1 MVIKTSETMQSSLVS
16 TSYPALL
23 GQAERPDIRSQ
34 NSRAVAR
41 THYERK
47 IVMKEKRKRDKTL
60 TIRLTES
67 EKMMIEKKASK
78 SKLNLTEYIISVSS
92 KSKISVTED
101 TKPLLLELKRI
112 GNNINQIA
120 MKINSGVVSSYNF
133 DEVIS
138 LQRKIYEQLLLL
150 VGKN

>member
-1 MVIKTSETMQSSLVS
+1 
-16 TSYPALL
+16 
-23 GQAERPDIRSQ
+23 
-34 NSRAVAR
+34 
-41 THYERK
+41 
-47 IVMKEKRKRDKTL
+47 MKEKRKRDKTL

-78 SKLNLTEYIISVSS
+78 AKLNLTEYIISVSS

-120 MKINSGVVSSYNF
+120 MKINSGVISSYNF
-133 DEVIS
+133 NEVIS
-138 LQRKIYEQLLLL
+138 MQRKIYEQLLLL

>member
-1 MVIKTSETMQSSLVS
+1 M
-16 TSYPALL
+16 
-23 GQAERPDIRSQ
+23 G
-34 NSRAVAR
+34 
-41 THYERK
+41 
-47 IVMKEKRKRDKTL
+47 EKRKRDKTL

-78 SKLNLTEYIISVSS
+78 AKLNLTEYIISVSS

-101 TKPLLLELKRI
+101 TKPLLMELKRI

-138 LQRKIYEQLLLL
+138 MQRKIYEQLLLL

>member
-1 MVIKTSETMQSSLVS
+1 M
-16 TSYPALL
+16 
-23 GQAERPDIRSQ
+23 G
-34 NSRAVAR
+34 
-41 THYERK
+41 
-47 IVMKEKRKRDKTL
+47 EKRKRDKTL

-138 LQRKIYEQLLLL
+138 MQRKIYEQLLLL

>member
-1 MVIKTSETMQSSLVS
+1 M
-16 TSYPALL
+16 
-23 GQAERPDIRSQ
+23 G
-34 NSRAVAR
+34 
-41 THYERK
+41 
-47 IVMKEKRKRDKTL
+47 EKRKRDKTL

-78 SKLNLTEYIISVSS
+78 AKLNLTEYIISVSS

-101 TKPLLLELKRI
+101 TKPLLMELKRI

>member
-1 MVIKTSETMQSSLVS
+1 M
-16 TSYPALL
+16 
-23 GQAERPDIRSQ
+23 G
-34 NSRAVAR
+34 
-41 THYERK
+41 
-47 IVMKEKRKRDKTL
+47 EKRKRDKTL

-67 EKMMIEKKASK
+67 EKMMIEKKASMA
-78 SKLNLTEYIISVSS
+78 KLNLTEYIISVSS

-120 MKINSGVVSSYNF
+120 MKINSGVVSLYNF

>member
-1 MVIKTSETMQSSLVS
+1 M
-16 TSYPALL
+16 
-23 GQAERPDIRSQ
+23 G
-34 NSRAVAR
+34 
-41 THYERK
+41 
-47 IVMKEKRKRDKTL
+47 EKRKRDKTL

-78 SKLNLTEYIISVSS
+78 AKLNLTEYIISVSS

-120 MKINSGVVSSYNF
+120 MKINSGVISSYNF

-138 LQRKIYEQLLLL
+138 MQRKIYEQLLLL

>member
-1 MVIKTSETMQSSLVS
+1 M
-16 TSYPALL
+16 
-23 GQAERPDIRSQ
+23 G
-34 NSRAVAR
+34 
-41 THYERK
+41 
-47 IVMKEKRKRDKTL
+47 EKRKRDKTL

-78 SKLNLTEYIISVSS
+78 AKLNLTEYIISVSS

-120 MKINSGVVSSYNF
+120 MKMNSGVVSSYNF

-138 LQRKIYEQLLLL
+138 MQRKIYEQLLLL
-150 VGKN
+150 VGKK

>member
-1 MVIKTSETMQSSLVS
+1 
-16 TSYPALL
+16 
-23 GQAERPDIRSQ
+23 
-34 NSRAVAR
+34 
-41 THYERK
+41 
-47 IVMKEKRKRDKTL
+47 
-60 TIRLTES
+60 
-67 EKMMIEKKASK
+67 MIEKKASK
-78 SKLNLTEYIISVSS
+78 AKLNLTEYIISVSS

>member
-1 MVIKTSETMQSSLVS
+1 MV
-16 TSYPALL
+16 
-23 GQAERPDIRSQ
+23 
-34 NSRAVAR
+34 
-41 THYERK
+41 
-47 IVMKEKRKRDKTL
+47 EKRKRDKTL

-78 SKLNLTEYIISVSS
+78 AKLNLTEYIISVSS
-92 KSKISVTED
+92 KSKISVAED

-138 LQRKIYEQLLLL
+138 MQRKIYEQLLLL

>member
-1 MVIKTSETMQSSLVS
+1 M
-16 TSYPALL
+16 
-23 GQAERPDIRSQ
+23 G
-34 NSRAVAR
+34 
-41 THYERK
+41 
-47 IVMKEKRKRDKTL
+47 EKRKRDKTL

-92 KSKISVTED
+92 KSKISVAED

-138 LQRKIYEQLLLL
+138 MQRKIYEQLLLL

>member
-1 MVIKTSETMQSSLVS
+1 M
-16 TSYPALL
+16 
-23 GQAERPDIRSQ
+23 G
-34 NSRAVAR
+34 
-41 THYERK
+41 
-47 IVMKEKRKRDKTL
+47 EKRKRDKTL

-78 SKLNLTEYIISVSS
+78 AKLNLTEYIISVSS

-120 MKINSGVVSSYNF
+120 MKINSGAISSYNF
-133 DEVIS
+133 AEVIYM
-138 LQRKIYEQLLLL
+138 QRKIYEQMLEL
-150 VGKN
+150 VGKS

>member
-1 MVIKTSETMQSSLVS
+1 M
-16 TSYPALL
+16 
-23 GQAERPDIRSQ
+23 G
-34 NSRAVAR
+34 
-41 THYERK
+41 
-47 IVMKEKRKRDKTL
+47 EKRKRDKTL

-78 SKLNLTEYIISVSS
+78 AKLNLTEYIISVSS

-120 MKINSGVVSSYNF
+120 MKMNSGAVSSYNF

-138 LQRKIYEQLLLL
+138 MQRKIYEQLLLL

>member
-1 MVIKTSETMQSSLVS
+1 M
-16 TSYPALL
+16 
-23 GQAERPDIRSQ
+23 G
-34 NSRAVAR
+34 
-41 THYERK
+41 
-47 IVMKEKRKRDKTL
+47 EKRKRDKTL

-78 SKLNLTEYIISVSS
+78 AKLNLTEYIISVSS

-150 VGKN
+150 VGKK

>member
-1 MVIKTSETMQSSLVS
+1 M
-16 TSYPALL
+16 
-23 GQAERPDIRSQ
+23 G
-34 NSRAVAR
+34 
-41 THYERK
+41 
-47 IVMKEKRKRDKTL
+47 EKRKRDKTL

-78 SKLNLTEYIISVSS
+78 AKLNLTEYIISVSS

-120 MKINSGVVSSYNF
+120 MKINSGAVSSYNF

-138 LQRKIYEQLLLL
+138 MQRKIYEQLLLL

>member
-1 MVIKTSETMQSSLVS
+1 
-16 TSYPALL
+16 
-23 GQAERPDIRSQ
+23 
-34 NSRAVAR
+34 
-41 THYERK
+41 
-47 IVMKEKRKRDKTL
+47 MKEKRKRDKTL

-78 SKLNLTEYIISVSS
+78 AKLNLTEYIISVSS

-101 TKPLLLELKRI
+101 TKPLLMELKRI

>member
-1 MVIKTSETMQSSLVS
+1 
-16 TSYPALL
+16 
-23 GQAERPDIRSQ
+23 
-34 NSRAVAR
+34 
-41 THYERK
+41 
-47 IVMKEKRKRDKTL
+47 MKEKRKRDKTL

-78 SKLNLTEYIISVSS
+78 AKLNLTEYIISVSS

-101 TKPLLLELKRI
+101 TKPLLWELKRI

-133 DEVIS
+133 DEAPS
-138 LQRKIYEQLLLL
+138 MQRKIYEQMLLL

>member
-1 MVIKTSETMQSSLVS
+1 MV
-16 TSYPALL
+16 
-23 GQAERPDIRSQ
+23 
-34 NSRAVAR
+34 
-41 THYERK
+41 
-47 IVMKEKRKRDKTL
+47 EKRKRDKTL

-78 SKLNLTEYIISVSS
+78 AKLNLTDYIISVSS

-120 MKINSGVVSSYNF
+120 MKINSGAVSSYNF

-138 LQRKIYEQLLLL
+138 MQRKIYEQLLLL

>member
-1 MVIKTSETMQSSLVS
+1 M
-16 TSYPALL
+16 
-23 GQAERPDIRSQ
+23 G
-34 NSRAVAR
+34 
-41 THYERK
+41 
-47 IVMKEKRKRDKTL
+47 EKRKRDKTL

-78 SKLNLTEYIISVSS
+78 AKLNLTEYIISVSS

-101 TKPLLLELKRI
+101 TKPLLMELKRI

-138 LQRKIYEQLLLL
+138 MQRKIYEQLLLL
-150 VGKN
+150 VGKK

>member
-1 MVIKTSETMQSSLVS
+1 
-16 TSYPALL
+16 
-23 GQAERPDIRSQ
+23 
-34 NSRAVAR
+34 
-41 THYERK
+41 
-47 IVMKEKRKRDKTL
+47 MKEKRKRDKTL

-78 SKLNLTEYIISVSS
+78 AKLNLTEYIISVSS

>member
-1 MVIKTSETMQSSLVS
+1 
-16 TSYPALL
+16 
-23 GQAERPDIRSQ
+23 
-34 NSRAVAR
+34 
-41 THYERK
+41 
-47 IVMKEKRKRDKTL
+47 MKEKRKRDKTL

-67 EKMMIEKKASK
+67 EKMIIEKKASK
-78 SKLNLTEYIISVSS
+78 AKLNLTEYIISVSS

-101 TKPLLLELKRI
+101 TKSLLLELKRI

-138 LQRKIYEQLLLL
+138 MQRKIYEQLLLL

>member
-1 MVIKTSETMQSSLVS
+1 M
-16 TSYPALL
+16 
-23 GQAERPDIRSQ
+23 G
-34 NSRAVAR
+34 
-41 THYERK
+41 
-47 IVMKEKRKRDKTL
+47 EKRKRDKTL

-78 SKLNLTEYIISVSS
+78 AKLNLTEYIISVSS

-101 TKPLLLELKRI
+101 TKPVLLELKRI

>member
-1 MVIKTSETMQSSLVS
+1 
-16 TSYPALL
+16 
-23 GQAERPDIRSQ
+23 
-34 NSRAVAR
+34 
-41 THYERK
+41 
-47 IVMKEKRKRDKTL
+47 MKEKRKRDKTL

-78 SKLNLTEYIISVSS
+78 AKLNLTEYIISVSS
-92 KSKISVTED
+92 KSKISVAED

>member
-1 MVIKTSETMQSSLVS
+1 M
-16 TSYPALL
+16 
-23 GQAERPDIRSQ
+23 G
-34 NSRAVAR
+34 
-41 THYERK
+41 
-47 IVMKEKRKRDKTL
+47 EKRKRDKTL

-78 SKLNLTEYIISVSS
+78 AKLNLTEYIISVSS

-120 MKINSGVVSSYNF
+120 MKINSGVISSYNF

-138 LQRKIYEQLLLL
+138 KKKKIYEQLLLL

>member
-1 MVIKTSETMQSSLVS
+1 M
-16 TSYPALL
+16 
-23 GQAERPDIRSQ
+23 G
-34 NSRAVAR
+34 
-41 THYERK
+41 
-47 IVMKEKRKRDKTL
+47 EKRKRDKTL

-78 SKLNLTEYIISVSS
+78 AKLNLTEYIISVSS

-120 MKINSGVVSSYNF
+120 HIANAEGTISEEKIRELKQYQNDLIRLARGM
-133 DEVIS
+133 
-138 LQRKIYEQLLLL
+138 R
-150 VGKN
+150 

>member
-1 MVIKTSETMQSSLVS
+1 M
-16 TSYPALL
+16 
-23 GQAERPDIRSQ
+23 G
-34 NSRAVAR
+34 
-41 THYERK
+41 
-47 IVMKEKRKRDKTL
+47 EKRKRDKTL

-78 SKLNLTEYIISVSS
+78 AKLNLTEYIISVSS

-101 TKPLLLELKRI
+101 TKPLLMELKRI

-120 MKINSGVVSSYNF
+120 MKINSGVISSYNF